1 MSSTVKK
8 RKIAPISFSEKVA
21 KKASLD
27 NDGWNRIFHNPKLL
41 LIALIAFRAV
51 NACCIQTSYVPD
63 EYWQSLEV
71 AHYHTFGY
79 PRTFLN
85 IDQGFIMI
93 YSPRLLQS
101 IFAAVGDLHIYKLAE
116 IFFDNSA
123 ARWTL
128 CCSLISWFNF
138 YCITRTLTNSLETI
152 ITIIGFCYWPWPW
165 KNDKESPSCKIALSF
180 AAIAFIVRPTS
191 AIIWLPLCIWH
202 MIWHAKNISKFLIVD
217 VIPIASIF
225 LCLSLIIDYI
235 FYKQLVFVQYNF
247 LYYNVFQNI
256 GKFYG
261 SNPWH
266 WYFSQGFFVVVG
278 TLTIPFIGGVL
289 KSGVRQRFLI
299 WIILWDIL
307 IHSCLSHK
315 EFRFILS
322 ILPFV
327 LCFCGS
333 YLSIM
338 WKVKDATVTRNR
350 HSFWWFFTFLL
361 TTNIAA
367 AAYTS
372 RIHQKGTID
381 AIHHIRSIGER
392 HNTDRF
398 SVMFLMPCHSTP
410 FYCYIHKKIEL
421 SFLTCLPSNR
431 PGYIDEADRF
441 FLEPTSWLNRKFNSP
456 DTNNVVPPNCL
467 VFFDNLVTVIQ
478 TFLDK
483 YHYKKNKSFFH
494 THFPEGRVGSNVII
508 HCLE

>member
-1 MSSTVKK
+1 MHDLTVINWIMYDDVRQPFLTSTKG
-8 RKIAPISFSEKVA
+8 
-21 KKASLD
+21 SL
-27 NDGWNRIFHNPKLL
+27 W
-41 LIALIAFRAV
+41 
-51 NACCIQTSYVPD
+51 
-63 EYWQSLEV
+63 
-71 AHYHTFGY
+71 
-79 PRTFLN
+79 
-85 IDQGFIMI
+85 
-93 YSPRLLQS
+93 
-101 IFAAVGDLHIYKLAE
+101 
-116 IFFDNSA
+116 
-123 ARWTL
+123 
-128 CCSLISWFNF
+128 
-138 YCITRTLTNSLETI
+138 
-152 ITIIGFCYWPWPW
+152 
-165 KNDKESPSCKIALSF
+165 SPSCKIALSF

-217 VIPIASIF
+217 VIPIA
-225 LCLSLIIDYI
+225 
-235 FYKQLVFVQYNF
+235 
-247 LYYNVFQNI
+247 
-256 GKFYG
+256 
-261 SNPWH
+261 
-266 WYFSQGFFVVVG
+266 YFSQGFFVVAG

-289 KSGVRQRFLI
+289 KSDVRQRFLI

-381 AIHHIRSIGER
+381 AIHHIRTISER

-441 FLEPTSWLNRKFNSP
+441 FLEPTSWLNRKFNSS

-478 TFLDK
+478 TFLVK

-494 THFPEGRVGSNVII
+494 THFPEGRRFLTLLPLRAERDQPRYYDLFKVLSQEGTFSGANYLLPAYGTYSLSSEVRK
-508 HCLE
+508 